1 MSTADHRWIKLVFSH
16 THPPGSK
23 PSSNLGFV
31 HKAALTPCASQQPHL
46 FSLGHW
52 RKQRW
57 VKGEVAY
64 RNTSKDCSISSNSNG
79 CAPLPVQIQRTSD
92 SVPPSLSITILH
104 MILATE
110 NLKSNKEIKNSRK
123 LDMKYRLKLN
133 SIVFLRRTIISV
145 NVHKCN
151 SSILIVSLLQHNQV
165 SQETRKLWSGSSLNL
180 NHEIGRI
187 CPNEK

>member
-31 HKAALTPCASQQPHL
+31 HKAAITPCASHQPDL

-57 VKGEVAY
+57 VKGEGAY
-64 RNTSKDCSISSNSNG
+64 RNTSKDCSIPSNSMD
-79 CAPLPVQIQRTSD
+79 APHCLLRYKGHQTLFH
-92 SVPPSLSITILH
+92 PSLSITILH

-110 NLKSNKEIKNSRK
+110 NLEIKQRDKNSRK

-133 SIVFLRRTIISV
+133 SIVFLRRIIISV

-151 SSILIVSLLQHNQV
+151 SSILIVSLLQHIYLLQTPK
-165 SQETRKLWSGSSLNL
+165 SHWSLIKKESS
-180 NHEIGRI
+180 G
-187 CPNEK
+187 